1 MPDIE
6 MLQTAFIHW
15 VLATARILAAFVML
29 PVLSSQ
35 VMGGNMLKNAVALSL
50 SLFIYPVVA
59 GSMPASLEIMMV
71 CSLLIKEALLG
82 ILLGFSMAILFWA
95 VEAVGFFIDN
105 QRGATMASSM
115 NPLSGSQTSPLGI
128 LLAQALNTLFFSGGG
143 MLMFLGALYQS
154 YIMWP
159 IGEFTPNFSLA
170 YVDYFLHLLD
180 LLMNLMML
188 VSAPIIVAMFFS
200 EFGLAMIGRFA
211 PQLDVFFLAMP
222 VKSAVAFAF
231 LVVYVGIL
239 LTFFN
244 KEIHSLDASFSLLF
258 KTVFTAL

>member
-1 MPDIE
+1 MLDIE
-6 MLQTAFIHW
+6 ILQTAFIHW
-15 VLATARILAAFVML
+15 VLGTARILAAFVML
-29 PVLSSQ
+29 PVLSTQ

-59 GSMPASLEIMMV
+59 TAMPGSLEIMV
-71 CSLLIKEALLG
+71 VGSLLIKEALLG

-105 QRGATMASSM
+105 QRGATMASSL

-128 LLAQALNTLFFSGGG
+128 LLSQALNTLFFSGGG
-143 MLMFLGALYQS
+143 MLMFLAAIYQS

-159 IGEFTPNFSLA
+159 IGEFTPHFSPA
-170 YVDYFLHLLD
+170 YIDYFLHLLD
-180 LLMNLMML
+180 LLMNMMLL
-188 VSAPIIVAMFFS
+188 VSAPIIIAMFFS

-231 LVVYVGIL
+231 LIVYVGIL
-239 LTFFN
+239 LTYFN

-258 KTVFTAL
+258 QKVFSVL